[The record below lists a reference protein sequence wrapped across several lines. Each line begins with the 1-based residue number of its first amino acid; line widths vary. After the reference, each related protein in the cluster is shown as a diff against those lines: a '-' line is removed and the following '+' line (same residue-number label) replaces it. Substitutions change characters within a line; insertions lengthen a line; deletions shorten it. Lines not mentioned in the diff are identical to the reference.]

1 MNWKTL
7 CDILR
12 TAATSGKK
20 LDAFVTFTEDSFD
33 KPYTKRERTYLL
45 SSDNK
50 AFRPAGG
57 YSIFGSCLDGTD
69 VGVRLESYMKEEKGG
84 KDGWKVENCGLVKYQ
99 LTSVYEREL
108 CVVGYFNTQ
117 KEANRAMWEA
127 LAQAVEC
134 EPDELHEYIEA
145 NAEECEFAETSAW
158 LNKRGNS
165 DWNIIPIYIDGQN
178 IVTFN
183 EA

>member
-57 YSIFGSCLDGTD
+57 YSIFWELPGRYGCWRSAGKLYEG
-69 VGVRLESYMKEEKGG
+69 GKRRQRRLEGRKLRPG
-84 KDGWKVENCGLVKYQ
+84 
-99 LTSVYEREL
+99 
-108 CVVGYFNTQ
+108 
-117 KEANRAMWEA
+117 
-127 LAQAVEC
+127 
-134 EPDELHEYIEA
+134 
-145 NAEECEFAETSAW
+145 
-158 LNKRGNS
+158 
-165 DWNIIPIYIDGQN
+165 
-178 IVTFN
+178 
-183 EA
+183 